1 MSVLGDLIAQGQQLL
16 SEAARGSEATTSAI
30 EHWPQRVGNTF
41 RGSRFASMDRR
52 HFGAVGERLAV
63 QIDIVA
69 SISNQITHS
78 NALLGAEMN

>member
-1 MSVLGDLIAQGQQLL
+1 
-16 SEAARGSEATTSAI
+16 
-30 EHWPQRVGNTF
+30 
-41 RGSRFASMDRR
+41 MDRR
-52 HFGAVGERLAV
+52 HFGAVGEWLAV